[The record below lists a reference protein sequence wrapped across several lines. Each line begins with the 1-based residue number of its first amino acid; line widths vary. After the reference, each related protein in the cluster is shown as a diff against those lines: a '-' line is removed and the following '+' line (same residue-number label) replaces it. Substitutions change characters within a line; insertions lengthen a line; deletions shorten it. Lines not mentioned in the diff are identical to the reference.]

1 MFEHLTR
8 IQRYIYIVLAVMLLL
23 VIIVAIIELAEILLI
38 DLIEDSSFLRLETKG
53 ILVFFEYF
61 LLILIGI
68 ELLESIK
75 SFIVENT
82 IHIEIILV
90 LAIIAVARKV
100 IVIDYA
106 QNDPFALV
114 GTAALV
120 FALCAG
126 YFLVKWADSGK
137 FCNKTEE

>member
-1 MFEHLTR
+1 M
-8 IQRYIYIVLAVMLLL
+8 QRYIYLVLAVMLLI
-23 VIIVAIIELAEILLI
+23 VIIISVIELAELLVVNMF
-38 DLIEDSSFLRLETKG
+38 EDTSFLRLETMG
-53 ILVFFEYF
+53 ILNFFEYF

-75 SFIVENT
+75 SFIVDNT
-82 IHIEIILV
+82 IHIDIILI

-100 IVIDYA
+100 IVVDYA
-106 QNDPFALV
+106 QNDPYALI

-126 YFLVKWADSGK
+126 YFLVKKADKGVLCTDK
-137 FCNKTEE
+137 EE

>member
-1 MFEHLTR
+1 MFEHINR
-8 IQRYIYIVLAVMLLL
+8 MQRYIYIVLAVMLLI
-23 VIIVAIIELAEILLI
+23 VIIISVIELAELLVL
-38 DLIEDSSFLRLETKG
+38 DMVGDNSFLRLESRG
-53 ILVFFEYF
+53 ILNFFEYF

-75 SFIVENT
+75 SFIVDNT
-82 IHIEIILV
+82 IHIEIILI

-106 QNDPFALV
+106 ENDPMILI

-120 FALCAG
+120 FALCVG
-126 YFLVKWADSGK
+126 YFLVKKADIGTWHVETK
-137 FCNKTEE
+137 E

>member
-1 MFEHLTR
+1 MFEHINR
-8 IQRYIYIVLAVMLLL
+8 MQRYIYIVLAVMLLI
-23 VIIVAIIELAEILLI
+23 VIIISVFELIELLVLNLI
-38 DLIEDSSFLRLETKG
+38 GDASYLRLDTMG
-53 ILVFFEYF
+53 ILDFFEYF

-75 SFIVENT
+75 SFIIDNT
-82 IHIEIILV
+82 IHIDIILI

-106 QNDPFALV
+106 QNDPFLLM

-126 YFLVKWADSGK
+126 YFLVKKADMGK
-137 FCNKTEE
+137 KTIET